1 MTSLICQKKCPNYKG
16 KFVIHML
23 ADVTLIADCTRYAGS
38 MSEDPMFPKTQW
50 PTPDLCPTCHEEQ
63 EGLHVWNEPMVLAF
77 LRQHFGAS
85 NISPKYSSN
94 SQPEPGPPAPHKAI
108 TKPNSN
114 LHLNQNLKPSP
125 ESAPKPQKRS
135 DTNGAGEKHTGIQ
148 IEARPGMTFLGLGFS
163 SVDMSLCVLL
173 YALSCVFLMF
183 MFFFFHFRSKR
194 WKTRN
199 YRPYV

>member
-1 MTSLICQKKCPNYKG
+1 MADSWSLS
-16 KFVIHML
+16 HMPWGARRPSCL
-23 ADVTLIADCTRYAGS
+23 ERTDGARFPQTTLRC
-38 MSEDPMFPKTQW
+38 FKH
-50 PTPDLCPTCHEEQ
+50 L
-63 EGLHVWNEPMVLAF
+63 
-77 LRQHFGAS
+77 
-85 NISPKYSSN
+85 PKYSSN
-94 SQPEPGPPAPHKAI
+94 SQPEPGPPAPDKAI

>member
-1 MTSLICQKKCPNYKG
+1 MQ
-16 KFVIHML
+16 V
-23 ADVTLIADCTRYAGS
+23 
-38 MSEDPMFPKTQW
+38 QW
-50 PTPDLCPTCHEEQ
+50 ARTPC
-63 EGLHVWNEPMVLAF
+63 F
-77 LRQHFGAS
+77 LRLNGRLLISVPHAMRSKKAFMSGTNRWCSLSSDNTSVLQTS
-85 NISPKYSSN
+85 SPKYSSN
-94 SQPEPGPPAPHKAI
+94 SQPEPGPPAPDKAI

-125 ESAPKPQKRS
+125 DSAPKPQKRS